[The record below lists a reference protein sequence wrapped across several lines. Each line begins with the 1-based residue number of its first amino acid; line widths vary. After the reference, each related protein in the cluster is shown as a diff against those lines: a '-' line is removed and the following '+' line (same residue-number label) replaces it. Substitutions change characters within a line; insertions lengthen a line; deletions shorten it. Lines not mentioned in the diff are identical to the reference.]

1 MSRYR
6 ELTEHLRGLEDIRAI
21 LSGMRTLAAVELQ
34 RVARL
39 QAPAAQ
45 LRAGLEAAVAAHF
58 AARPAPAVAPGAG
71 LWVVLGS
78 EKGLCGDFNERLL
91 AGLPDDAAPRVLV
104 GSKLAA
110 APVSAVVARCP
121 GALGA
126 DDLGPVLGTLAQTLA
141 GLGAMAGGSLQVL
154 CHDPQSQQLRR
165 VAVLPPPVG
174 PAPAAAP
181 RLQLP
186 PAQFAAAL
194 LEQYLFAVFNGLLLD
209 SLLAENQQRI
219 AHLQAALQRL
229 DERCETLR
237 QRQRRARQEQIIE
250 EVEVAL
256 AIGGLTE
263 TIGSRSSQGAEP

>member
-6 ELTEHLRGLEDIRAI
+6 ELAERLRGLDDIRAI

-34 RVARL
+34 RVTRL

-58 AARPAPAVAPGAG
+58 AGRPAPAATPGAG

-78 EKGLCGDFNERLL
+78 EKGLCGDFNERVL
-91 AGLPDDAAPRVLV
+91 AGLPDGAAPRVLV
-104 GSKLAA
+104 GAKLAA
-110 APVSAVVARCP
+110 APAVVARCP
-121 GALGA
+121 GALGV
-126 DDLGPVLGTLAQTLA
+126 DDVGPVLAALAQTLA
-141 GLGAMAGGSLQVL
+141 GLGALGGGLLQVL
-154 CHDPQSQQLRR
+154 CHDPQQQLRR
-165 VAVLPPPVG
+165 VVVLPPPPG
-174 PAPAAAP
+174 PRPAITP

-186 PAQFAAAL
+186 PAQFEAAL

-256 AIGGLTE
+256 SVA
-263 TIGSRSSQGAEP
+263 GAGR

>member
-1 MSRYR
+1 VSRYR
-6 ELTEHLRGLEDIRAI
+6 ELAEHLRGLEDIRAI

-34 RVARL
+34 RVTRL

-58 AARPAPAVAPGAG
+58 AGRSAPAAAPGAG

-91 AGLPDDAAPRVLV
+91 AGLPDGAAPRVLV

-110 APVSAVVARCP
+110 ARVSAVAARCP
-121 GALGA
+121 GALGG
-126 DDLGPVLGTLAQTLA
+126 DDLGPVLAALAQTLA
-141 GLGAMAGGSLQVL
+141 GLDALAGGSLQVL
-154 CHDPQSQQLRR
+154 CHDPQQQLRR
-165 VAVLPPPVG
+165 VVVLPPPPG
-174 PAPAAAP
+174 PRPAITP

-186 PAQFAAAL
+186 PAQFEAAL

-219 AHLQAALQRL
+219 GHLQAALQRL

-256 AIGGLTE
+256 SVVDAG
-263 TIGSRSSQGAEP
+263 R